1 MCDGVE
7 KPEQNDKDDHRIAA
21 RHTVGCLREAAAGGF
36 AISARTITA
45 QMVAASPHNRWHTG
59 TRPGTA
65 LPESPAEQR

>member
-36 AISARTITA
+36 CHQRGTITA
-45 QMVAASPHNRWHTG
+45 QMVAASP
-59 TRPGTA
+59 A
-65 LPESPAEQR
+65 